1 MPHENFNLP
10 SDRKTNGI
18 IILARAL
25 LPSALFATGRLE
37 QGTSSILLLL
47 FILSSSLLTSFVFL
61 RKRLNSIQEQLKAVL
76 PIIN

>member
-37 QGTSSILLLL
+37 QGTSSILLL